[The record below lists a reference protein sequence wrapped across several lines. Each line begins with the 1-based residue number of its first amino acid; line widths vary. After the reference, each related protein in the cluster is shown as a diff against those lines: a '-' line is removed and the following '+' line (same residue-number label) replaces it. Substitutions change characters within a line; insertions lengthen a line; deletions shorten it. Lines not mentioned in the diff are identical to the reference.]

1 MLSWWSLV
9 RSRLIALVWFVCCL
23 ISSWRDPRLSWFL
36 AKVNLKPT
44 VLSAMYKLV
53 LRTFFQI
60 SEWSISNRGA
70 MCCESNVSID
80 MDTSYLYMIHWWL
93 GHIVVTLLTCSDTV
107 EGCPRSS
114 LRLLRDGH
122 PSWTVSILIWCL
134 IMPHHTYNQKNRL
147 KQLRASSFA
156 LLAMSL
162 KWFSGVKTSH
172 GFERNRK
179 PPLGTSWI
187 VFWSSQ

>member
-1 MLSWWSLV
+1 
-9 RSRLIALVWFVCCL
+9 
-23 ISSWRDPRLSWFL
+23 
-36 AKVNLKPT
+36 
-44 VLSAMYKLV
+44 
-53 LRTFFQI
+53 
-60 SEWSISNRGA
+60 
-70 MCCESNVSID
+70 
-80 MDTSYLYMIHWWL
+80 
-93 GHIVVTLLTCSDTV
+93 
-107 EGCPRSS
+107 
-114 LRLLRDGH
+114 
-122 PSWTVSILIWCL
+122 
-134 IMPHHTYNQKNRL
+134 MPHHTYNQKNRL

>member
-1 MLSWWSLV
+1 MCYSHRAGILVSLMLSWWSLV

-36 AKVNLKPT
+36 AKVNSKST

-80 MDTSYLYMIHWWL
+80 MDTSYLYMIYSLVAWAHRC
-93 GHIVVTLLTCSDTV
+93 HIVDVFGYSWRLPSIVSSTLERWPPFLNCFHFNLMS
-107 EGCPRSS
+107 
-114 LRLLRDGH
+114 
-122 PSWTVSILIWCL
+122 
-134 IMPHHTYNQKNRL
+134 HH
-147 KQLRASSFA
+147 A
-156 LLAMSL
+156 
-162 KWFSGVKTSH
+162 TSY
-172 GFERNRK
+172 
-179 PPLGTSWI
+179 L
-187 VFWSSQ
+187 